1 VLTLIIQIK
10 KKKKDKTMISQKDHM
25 KVEKGNKNKLK
36 TTGSNPLKEFQISSP
51 HNTKVVLYF

>member
-36 TTGSNPLKEFQISSP
+36 TTGSNPLEFQISSP